1 MDKSVRPVRSD
12 GVLIP
17 QHRLTS
23 VLLRS
28 GPFVGRHGSQP
39 SPSCLQYSRGMTYK
53 AIQAEVKQ
61 AAGFTPKTCW
71 MVHVKEQM
79 GFQMRPDPVLKGY
92 ESVTACRRIPLTLV
106 LSSSSVAR
114 EDTAP
119 AWR

>member
-1 MDKSVRPVRSD
+1 
-12 GVLIP
+12 
-17 QHRLTS
+17 
-23 VLLRS
+23 
-28 GPFVGRHGSQP
+28 
-39 SPSCLQYSRGMTYK
+39 MTYK

>member
-1 MDKSVRPVRSD
+1 M
-12 GVLIP
+12 
-17 QHRLTS
+17 
-23 VLLRS
+23 LLRS

-92 ESVTACRRIPLTLV
+92 ESVTGLQAHPSNTCTKQ
-106 LSSSSVAR
+106 
-114 EDTAP
+114 
-119 AWR
+119 

>member
-1 MDKSVRPVRSD
+1 MDNSVRSVSPSVPSF
-12 GVLIP
+12 P
-17 QHRLTS
+17 KHRLTS

-106 LSSSSVAR
+106 L
-114 EDTAP
+114 
-119 AWR
+119 